1 MKRTSCRSALTNRL
15 YPRMSDMIEWSWSGM
30 DVVGCSRGIL
40 QKRSAVGT
48 LHAAHVRFTDGCGES
63 PLFV

>member
-1 MKRTSCRSALTNRL
+1 
-15 YPRMSDMIEWSWSGM
+15 MSHMIEWSWSGM